1 MPPDIFGNLSRG
13 NNVIAKLEE
22 LGSLKSLD
30 EHQIGM
36 ARILRFRQNP
46 SLIDATLKH
55 TLRIEK
61 ASDILIAE
69 VLNVLAARDLPVS
82 TRALAAGALG
92 HLIHCRPADAIS
104 DFDMDTVIESMSCIL
119 SRADSPVLKK
129 ALFKALDLARS
140 RK

>member
-1 MPPDIFGNLSRG
+1 MPPDIFGNLSRSS
-13 NNVIAKLEE
+13 NVLAKLEE
-22 LGSLKSLD
+22 LDSRNSLD

-36 ARILRFRQNP
+36 ARILRFRHNQP
-46 SLIDATLKH
+46 LLDAALEYVLK
-55 TLRIEK
+55 IEK

-69 VLNVLAARDLPVS
+69 VLNVLVAQDLPVS

-92 HLIHCRPADAIS
+92 HLIHCRQADAVS
-104 DFDMDTVIESMSCIL
+104 DFDMDTVMESMSCIL

-129 ALFKALDLARS
+129 ALFKAVGLARS

>member
-22 LGSLKSLD
+22 LDSLNSLD

-36 ARILRFRQNP
+36 ARILRFRQNQ
-46 SLIDATLKH
+46 SLLDATLEH
-55 TLRIEK
+55 TLKIEE

-69 VLNVLAARDLPVS
+69 VLNVLVARDIPVS
-82 TRALAAGALG
+82 TRVLAAGALG

-119 SRADSPVLKK
+119 SRADSPALRK
-129 ALFKALDLARS
+129 ALSKAIGLARS